1 MTKFILLR
9 HGQTNWNIQ
18 RLYQGHADI
27 PLNETGKEQA
37 EKAAR
42 ELESIPF
49 DVIYSSDLQRAK
61 DTAAAV
67 LRYHQ
72 PVTVYYD
79 NRIRERNFGDYE
91 GAPYNPELL
100 DPIIG
105 KAKDLNPTT
114 FRFPGGESLVD
125 VETRAKSFY
134 QDVIKQH
141 PVETVLVVS
150 HGSFLSVLSTILYGE
165 SLSERKKHIFNNAEP
180 VFVN

>member
-18 RLYQGHADI
+18 GRYQGHADI
-27 PLNETGKEQA
+27 PLNETGKAQA

-72 PVTVYYD
+72 PVPVYYD
-79 NRIRERNFGDYE
+79 QRIRERSFGEYE
-91 GAPYNPELL
+91 GAPYNPELH
-100 DPIIG
+100 DPKIS
-105 KAKDLNPTT
+105 KAKDSNPTT

-125 VETRAKSFY
+125 VETRAKAFY

-141 PVETVLVVS
+141 PEETVLVVS

-165 SLSERKKHIFNNAEP
+165 SLSERRKHVFNNAEP